1 MKYNEFIR
9 KFEDS
14 LPMWYSEEV
23 HNEVLSRMKQ
33 INGKLSAVKYL
44 HSQSMK
50 FHTASN
56 YGLTWG
62 KMIIDT
68 IKKDKIDYNAVWLKV
83 KRYFNDAI
91 LIIGLILL
99 PYIFFS
105 GINWDFNPGNWGTF
119 SRFLSICYYL
129 LLGTAL
135 WSTLRK

>member
-1 MKYNEFIR
+1 MKYNKFI
-9 KFEDS
+9 KEFEDS
-14 LPMWYSEEV
+14 LPMWYNEGV
-23 HNEVLSRMKQ
+23 HNEVLRLMNDGKQ
-33 INGKLSAVKYL
+33 LDGIRYL
-44 HSQSMK
+44 TEQSVSLN
-50 FHTASN
+50 TRRD
-56 YGLTWG
+56 YGMTWA
-62 KMIIDT
+62 KMVTDT

-135 WSTLRK
+135 WSTLSK